1 MANERRERDLM
12 RDFLAPIV
20 ASVVIGIG
28 AVVMT
33 FKYNEGETVAW
44 RNSIETQ
51 ISSMKVIMQ
60 AVQANQ
66 LELAARGSWMVHV
79 DKDISAIELRLNNI
93 EKNRFTKEDADVTTK
108 MLSREIELLW
118 EKVDNE

>member
-1 MANERRERDLM
+1 MASERRERDLM

-51 ISSMKVIMQ
+51 IESMKVIMQ

-66 LELAARGSWMVHV
+66 IELAARGSWMVGI
-79 DKDISAIELRLNNI
+79 DKSINSIESRIGRI
-93 EKNRFTKEDADVTTK
+93 ETSRFTKEDADSTTRR
-108 MLSREIELLW
+108 LDREIELLW
-118 EKVDNE
+118 EKLDGE